1 VPSVRL
7 DKQMMEIRDLTGNT
21 MKEIR
26 KDALV
31 EYIANFSYKEHR
43 LQKLK
48 QRRSLIRYAVKKHG
62 KEAARVLSK
71 MGTPVK
77 IRESDFYKQCL
88 MDRRHDRRVNNEKG
102 K

>member
-1 VPSVRL
+1 MPSVRL

-31 EYIANFSYKEHR
+31 EYISNFSYKEHR

-88 MDRRHDRRVNNEKG
+88 MDRKRKNRLQYG